1 MIQSVTLSNFQT
13 HENRTFE
20 FEPGL
25 NVVTGASDKGK
36 SALVR
41 ALFWLSQHGN
51 QNYTRHGATECSVSA
66 TTEHG
71 TVTRFRGKKNGYTVN
86 QDTYVAVGTEQP
98 VPVCQVLPLSLM
110 NFQQQHDSP
119 FLLSLSPGQTAK
131 EINKIVDLSVIDAC
145 VSWCKKTLAKETTIL
160 RAVQDD
166 IQDLRT
172 KQENLSWV
180 PAAQE
185 AWNALEVIRETITR
199 IDTRIS
205 KIETTSNNIR
215 EVNITGKNASMVAK
229 ALQEFLG
236 TVPVIRDDRE
246 LHNVILSYKESSI
259 KIAELDGLLT
269 AFSAFPGLLQQKRDN
284 DTRYMDVSN
293 AISDILESGNELRK
307 AETELERLEGLLGV
321 CPVCNQPF
329 NRDNT
334 DGRSG
339 DHGGKCKT

>member
-1 MIQSVTLSNFQT
+1 MIQSITLSNFQA
-13 HENRTFE
+13 HERKTFE

-36 SALVR
+36 SAIVR

-98 VPVCQVLPLSLM
+98 VPVRQVLPLSLL

-160 RAVQDD
+160 RAVQDE

-185 AWNALEVIRETITR
+185 VWNALEAIRETITR

-229 ALQEFLG
+229 ALQEFLA

-246 LHNVILSYKESSI
+246 LHNVIMQYRESETTI
-259 KIAELDGLLT
+259 DQLT
-269 AFSAFPGLLQQKRDN
+269 QLVSAFSVFPGLLQQKRDN
-284 DTRYMDVSN
+284 DIRYMDITN
-293 AISDILESGNELRK
+293 ALSDILESEKERDS
-307 AETELERLEGLLGV
+307 AIEEIERLEGLLKV
-321 CPVCNQPF
+321 CPTCGKEFQENK
-329 NRDNT
+329 
-334 DGRSG
+334 DGRSH
-339 DHGGKCKT
+339 DHG

>member
-1 MIQSVTLSNFQT
+1 MIQSITLSNFQI
-13 HENRTFE
+13 HETRTFE

-25 NVVTGASDKGK
+25 NVVTGASDRGK
-36 SALVR
+36 SAIVR
-41 ALFWLSQHGN
+41 ALFWLSQHTQN
-51 QNYTRHGATECSVSA
+51 NYTRHGAAECSVSV

-71 TVTRFRGKKNGYTVN
+71 TVTRFRGRKNGYTVN

-98 VPVCQVLPLSLM
+98 VPVRQVLPLSLL

-145 VSWCKKTLAKETTIL
+145 VSWCKKTLAKETTIF
-160 RAVQDD
+160 RAVQDE
-166 IQDLRT
+166 IQDLQT

-185 AWNALEVIRETITR
+185 VWNALEAIRETITR

-215 EVNITGKNASMVAK
+215 EVNVTGKNASMVAK

-246 LHNVILSYKESSI
+246 LYNVIMQYRESETTI
-259 KIAELDGLLT
+259 DQLT
-269 AFSAFPGLLQQKRDN
+269 QLVSAFSVFPGLLQQMRDN
-284 DTRYMDVSN
+284 DTRYMDITN
-293 AISDILESGNELRK
+293 AMSDIQESGNERDSAI
-307 AETELERLEGLLGV
+307 AEIERLEGLLKV
-321 CPVCNQPF
+321 CPTCGKEFQGNSDA
-329 NRDNT
+329 RSDN
-334 DGRSG
+334 
-339 DHGGKCKT
+339 HPGKCKT